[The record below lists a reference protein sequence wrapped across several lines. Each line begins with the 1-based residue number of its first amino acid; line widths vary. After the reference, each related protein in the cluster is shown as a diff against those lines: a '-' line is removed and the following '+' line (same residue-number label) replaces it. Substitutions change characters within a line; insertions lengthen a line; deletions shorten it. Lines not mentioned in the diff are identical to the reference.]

1 MHAARTAAA
10 AGRADGPDKRKS
22 LEVNKRIFD
31 ALYPKKEQV
40 EAVFGAPLEWL
51 RMDDPRPAPS
61 PSPIASPLVVATMK
75 AALRT
80 WCLQKGFDGE
90 INLNGEQSEV
100 VVCRPASDLE
110 IVQNVKIWP

>member
-10 AGRADGPDKRKS
+10 AGRADGSGKRES

-31 ALYPKKEQV
+31 ALHTKKEQV

-51 RMDDPRPAPS
+51 RMDDPRPA

-80 WCLQKGFDGE
+80 WCLQKGFDGA